1 MISLIMAFLSL
12 GTGSW
17 GNVLINFALVAI
29 SGGLF
34 LYSYYSGKYQ
44 RCYLITIVV
53 IFLLVFPVMFF
64 TSGGYRGGMPA
75 FFVFAI
81 IFTVLMLEKR
91 RALIVSLLEILLYMG
106 LCLVAYHFPDTV
118 TPFATE
124 ADRLADILLAFV
136 SVSIVCGSVLYFHLK
151 EYNQQ
156 QLLLKEQNLRLRS
169 LDNAKSTFLTTVAHE
184 IKNPLNS
191 ISLHARDTSELLE
204 EEPLDFSLMQE
215 NLRTIEQSVMR
226 IDRIVLDLMDT
237 VSIEQGRLAL
247 SLVPSDLGTLLHS
260 VEKDFSSHPSPGNN
274 QLVLTIQPNLP
285 EISADPERLIQVVTN
300 LISNAYRYGKENG
313 HILVRLHSNDIGA
326 SERRSLSLSVE
337 DDGIGISKEEQEHIF
352 QRFYQVDPS
361 RSGAGTGLGLS
372 MGQQIADF
380 HNGTVTVKS
389 APDDGSIFTV
399 LMFL

>member
-1 MISLIMAFLSL
+1 MIPININPKLRNIFHSLFSPTLDFRVRLFNILALGGTVISLIMAFLSL

-17 GNVLINFALVAI
+17 RNVLINFALVAI

-64 TSGGYRGGMPA
+64 TSGRLSWRHAGILCVCYYFYRADAG
-75 FFVFAI
+75 
-81 IFTVLMLEKR
+81 KR

-156 QLLLKEQNLRLRS
+156 QLLLEEQNLRLRS

-184 IKNPLNS
+184 IKNPLSS

-247 SLVPSDLGTLLHS
+247 SLVPSDLSGLLYS
-260 VEKDFSSHPSPGNN
+260 VKKTTAVI
-274 QLVLTIQPNLP
+274 QAQRTISWSLRHNPDSRKSL
-285 EISADPERLIQVVTN
+285 LI
-300 LISNAYRYGKENG
+300 RNG
-313 HILVRLHSNDIGA
+313 
-326 SERRSLSLSVE
+326 
-337 DDGIGISKEEQEHIF
+337 
-352 QRFYQVDPS
+352 
-361 RSGAGTGLGLS
+361 
-372 MGQQIADF
+372 
-380 HNGTVTVKS
+380 
-389 APDDGSIFTV
+389 
-399 LMFL
+399 